1 MVDNVTQTDS
11 LNLLNV
17 IHLEWES
24 LKLQD
29 LSKGTSENEGLLDRL
44 GVLHSWLQNKDVKAK
59 KKGIEPLNIFDQQL
73 LSLCYFNRY
82 FQWMGES

>member
-29 LSKGTSENEGLLDRL
+29 LSKGTCENEGLLDRL
-44 GVLHSWLQNKDVKAK
+44 GALHSWLQNKNVKAR
-59 KKGIEPLNIFDQQL
+59 KKGMERLKIFDQQL
-73 LSLCYFNRY
+73 LSLHYFNRY
-82 FQWMGES
+82 FK